1 MSENKTIFFFYNC
14 FSCNC
19 EQMTILFVLKKIKN
33 PKPIKEIIK
42 LIILIMTSAQDIKLG
57 INDQLRLMTQCRE
70 SLNSKKM
77 PCTLIVFGLLKVGC
91 RNCRKKADFQTQ
103 GEWIWTENRGILL
116 SASFCSPSIAKNPI
130 ILDESSVSVRM

>member
-1 MSENKTIFFFYNC
+1 
-14 FSCNC
+14 
-19 EQMTILFVLKKIKN
+19 MTILFVLKKIKN

-57 INDQLRLMTQCRE
+57 INDQLRLMTQCFE

-91 RNCRKKADFQTQ
+91 RNCRKKAYFQTQ
-103 GEWIWTENRGILL
+103 GE
-116 SASFCSPSIAKNPI
+116 
-130 ILDESSVSVRM
+130 